1 MKTKMIAMLLPA
13 LIWLA
18 ACDSTRDERV
28 DDDADTEV
36 RVEERNTPPERDT
49 VFIGVDEKEDPDRKG
64 VEIRVEEDSGDVD
77 FEIKGGN

>member
-1 MKTKMIAMLLPA
+1 MLLPA
-13 LIWLA
+13 LFWLA
-18 ACDSTRDERV
+18 ACDSARDERR

-36 RVEERNTPPERDT
+36 RVEERNTPPDRDT
-49 VFIGVDEKEDPDRKG
+49 VFIGVDDKDNEDRRG